1 MDQKGGQMNHRKK
14 IFAAFFTAVLLGQA
28 GLAWGARVI
37 ISGTGS
43 TDAIDTLTFSGGF
56 LARPAG
62 APAASEMLI
71 FSTFDGD
78 SPNTVRNRI
87 VAVGDSLSSFTVTPV
102 VGNPNEF
109 EVQNNPPGGSL
120 VILLNGDEVN
130 SSSEGS
136 AYSKAGQY
144 FKLTATQIPTLS
156 EWGLIVFATL
166 LLASLV
172 WYVLRRRKL
181 IKAKT

>member
-1 MDQKGGQMNHRKK
+1 MSFRKK
-14 IFAAFFTAVLLGQA
+14 FFVAILTFAILFQA

-78 SPNTVRNRI
+78 SPSTVRNRI

-102 VGNPNEF
+102 IGSPNEF
-109 EVQNNPPGGSL
+109 EVQNNPPGGAL
-120 VILLNGDEVN
+120 VITLNGQEVN
-130 SSSEGS
+130 SDVEGS
-136 AYSKAGQY
+136 AFSKAGQY

-156 EWGLIVFATL
+156 EWGLILFATL

-172 WYVLRRRKL
+172 WFIRRKRKPARA
-181 IKAKT
+181 KA

>member
-1 MDQKGGQMNHRKK
+1 MRFRTK
-14 IFAAFFTAVLLGQA
+14 ILGAVLASALLFQA
-28 GLAWGARVI
+28 SLAWGARVV

-56 LARPAG
+56 LARPST
-62 APAASEMLI
+62 APAANEILI

-87 VAVGDSLSSFTVTPV
+87 VALGDSLSNFTISPV
-102 VGNPNEF
+102 SGNPNEF
-109 EVQNNPPGGSL
+109 EVENIPPGGSL

-130 SSSEGS
+130 SDSEGS

-144 FKLTATQIPTLS
+144 FRLTATQIPALS
-156 EWGLIVFATL
+156 EWGLIIFATL
-166 LLASLV
+166 LLVSLV
-172 WYVLRRRKL
+172 WFIRRRRKL
-181 IKAKT
+181 VKA